1 MTIANGTMFPYATNV
16 INNASSA
23 QITAINNAYPGTFPS
38 SSPVPIFTYDCD
50 TATTPTPCTSAGAT
64 YNAPTNIRDVEVT
77 LIIQTE
83 SNDIT
88 NGQMKLVTLHGR
100 GRRLNPNQ

>member
-1 MTIANGTMFPYATNV
+1 
-16 INNASSA
+16 
-23 QITAINNAYPGTFPS
+23 
-38 SSPVPIFTYDCD
+38 
-50 TATTPTPCTSAGAT
+50 
-64 YNAPTNIRDVEVT
+64 

-88 NGQMKLVTLHGR
+88 NGQVKLVTLHGR